1 MLLTIGIVGSIG
13 IISASCVS
21 FYATIKRRSAQK
33 INNDNDIDN
42 NDNNDTSLDKFIY
55 RNYKNSLN
63 SLFGGEDD
71 KSKLFLFFV
80 NQNDPNDIKLPYQF
94 LSIQKSLKE
103 DRLFVLDIPDDY
115 IQLTFKS
122 RDHINDVVLRYPDFK
137 WLTNSHYNNYN
148 AYPKTS
154 DIHVIENNEFHLS
167 QADSGLN
174 LQTFCN
180 NLNKFINKN
189 QLTPELLIEYYT
201 RIIKQ
206 KQPSLNEKYEILTQF
221 EKAKDQA
228 IRLNTLNNQNKVD
241 ELIKDYNNQGYN
253 NDTYSKVNEEL
264 LNLVNKSNKSK
275 L

>member
-1 MLLTIGIVGSIG
+1 MLVIINLIVIIVC
-13 IISASCVS
+13 IISLLCVCI
-21 FYATIKRRSAQK
+21 YVNIKNQSTKK
-33 INNDNDIDN
+33 INNDNDNQD
-42 NDNNDTSLDKFIY
+42 NDTSLDKFIY
-55 RNYKNSLN
+55 RNYKNSLD

-71 KSKLFLFFV
+71 TSKFFLFFV

-103 DRLFVLDIPDDY
+103 NNLFVLDVPDDY
-115 IQLTFKS
+115 IQLTFKTHS
-122 RDHINDVVLRYPDFK
+122 HINDVILRYPDFK
-137 WLTNSHYNNYN
+137 WLTDSHYNNYK
-148 AYPKTS
+148 AYNKTS
-154 DIHVIENNEFHLS
+154 DIYVIKNNEFRLS
-167 QADSGLN
+167 QADSDLN

-189 QLTPELLIEYYT
+189 QLTPELLIDYYT

-206 KQPSLNEKYEILTQF
+206 KQPSLDEKYEILTQF

-241 ELIKDYNNQGYN
+241 ELIKNYNNKGYN

-264 LNLVNKSNKSK
+264 LNLINKSK
-275 L
+275 K

>member
-13 IISASCVS
+13 IISALFVS

-42 NDNNDTSLDKFIY
+42 DDNNDTSLNKFIY
-55 RNYKNSLN
+55 RNYKNSLD
-63 SLFGGEDD
+63 SLFGGEE
-71 KSKLFLFFV
+71 SEIFLFFV
-80 NQNDPNDIKLPYQF
+80 NQDDPNDIKLPYQF

-154 DIHVIENNEFHLS
+154 DIHVIENNEFQLS
-167 QADSGLN
+167 QFDSGLN
-174 LQTFCN
+174 LQTFCS
-180 NLNKFINKN
+180 NLKKFIDKN
-189 QLTPELLIEYYT
+189 QLNPELLIDYYT

-206 KQPSLNEKYEILTQF
+206 KQPSLDEKYEILTQF

-241 ELIKDYNNQGYN
+241 ELIKDYNNKGYN

-264 LNLVNKSNKSK
+264 LNLVNKSNKSNK
-275 L
+275 